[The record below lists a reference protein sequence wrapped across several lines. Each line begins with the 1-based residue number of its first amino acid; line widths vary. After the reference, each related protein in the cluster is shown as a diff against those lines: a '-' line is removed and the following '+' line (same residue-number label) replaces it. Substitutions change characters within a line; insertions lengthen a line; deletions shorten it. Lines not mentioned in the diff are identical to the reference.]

1 MVSLLL
7 ISLLQV
13 SPWILAEDLSLPW
26 KNGIS
31 EEHRVAMIDDG
42 ILVIKGTNPNA
53 GSELIVIRMDDKA
66 SHDYYS
72 RVNLERRIKS
82 GAFELRI
89 SMDGLKKE
97 NKKALDVRALD
108 DVFIFNANKYS
119 DNTSQKIREKI
130 IIHSIS
136 IAKSNPLPSH
146 IMAYDFGAKHSE
158 VLEGTQPVTLG
169 SKNPHITLSG
179 RLREVDRPGPEPWGR
194 DGIAGINELRMPLSK
209 GLWRIVL
216 FREDLGEWENLPR
229 QLNLSLTINGLTQ
242 PLKKPTSEQKKSA
255 NKASQWYQ
263 GEYLKFYHQYA
274 KTDPWND
281 IVRHRGLV
289 QSYDFE
295 QLEEEL
301 IIQLL
306 GDSPQQRFISGMIL
320 QKLDERIYHADKN
333 GLQLV
338 NNRREKYF
346 RQHWMIE
353 DQPLRVA
360 ASSGNS
366 SELSPSI
373 RLAQGEGRLVE
384 FDIELASD
392 AIPQWESSFIQA
404 GGHIEVR
411 HAVPRWRRQGSAQHL
426 RKRYSQ
432 LIPLQPQRLN
442 KGVHRISLWV
452 KSDER
457 QVGDYQFSLSLNS
470 NSGQEIKALTL
481 SIQVLDQVL
490 PINQQKVGI
499 YLDHSP
505 HLQYFKEWKPL
516 QLAQIYC
523 DLKYLD
529 SLDLRALSPPMSLP
543 LREDLGPWLKE
554 LALYTDF
561 YKQSDILAS
570 DILASD
576 ILVSDILAYTPY
588 KRLKDIL
595 DKNALQQKMA
605 KLAKL
610 TQGSL
615 NVYWSIA
622 DEALAD
628 QIPLIQQDAQDL
640 HSANQIAKVA
650 GHLNNP
656 NQKPLIKELD
666 LILINHGFGVDK
678 TEIEEIHRM
687 KTPNSSAGKRV
698 WLYNM
703 PDFRLAA
710 GAFLWHSNADAYVQW
725 HGRMPTANPYDPTD
739 GREADYQFFYPQPKA
754 CKTFPDVD
762 KALFELAMGQYELRW
777 YKWLEQQAEQMN
789 DPKAK
794 ALKDKIER
802 AQGDDWEQ
810 AQKIS
815 HVQLDQWREQIITL
829 AQTLIQPDEY
839 KTLKLSGEL
848 NEQPIQQRYRDQK

>member
-31 EEHRVAMIDDG
+31 EKHRVAMIDDG

-53 GSELIVIRMDDKA
+53 GSELIVIRMDDEA

-119 DNTSQKIREKI
+119 DNTSQKTREKI

-295 QLEEEL
+295 QVEEEL

-346 RQHWMIE
+346 HQHWMIE
-353 DQPLRVA
+353 DQPLTVA

-366 SELSPSI
+366 SELSQSI

-404 GGHIEVR
+404 DGHIEVR
-411 HAVPRWRRQGSAQHL
+411 QAVPRWRRQGSAQHL
-426 RKRYSQ
+426 KKRYSQ
-432 LIPLQPQRLN
+432 LIPLQPQQLN

-457 QVGDYQFSLSLNS
+457 QLGHYQFSLSFKNT
-470 NSGQEIKALTL
+470 SGHETKALTL
-481 SIQVLDQVL
+481 AIEVLDQVL
-490 PINQQKVGI
+490 PINKQKVGI

-523 DLKYLD
+523 DLKYLE

-543 LREDLGPWLKE
+543 LKEDLGLWLKE
-554 LALYTDF
+554 LALYKDF

-576 ILVSDILAYTPY
+576 ILAYTPY
-588 KRLKDIL
+588 KRLKEIL

-656 NQKPLIKELD
+656 NQKTLIKELD
-666 LILINHGFGVDK
+666 LILINHGFGINKAEV
-678 TEIEEIHRM
+678 EEIHRM
-687 KTPNSSAGKRV
+687 KTPNSSTSKQV

-739 GREADYQFFYPQPKA
+739 GREADYQFFYPQPTA
-754 CKTFPDVD
+754 CMASPDVD

-777 YKWLEQQAEQMN
+777 YGWLEQQAEQMKH
-789 DPKAK
+789 PKAK
-794 ALKDKIER
+794 ALKAKIER
-802 AQGDDWEQ
+802 ALGDDWQQ

-815 HVQLDQWREQIITL
+815 HFQLDQWREQILTL
-829 AQTLIQPDEY
+829 AQTLKEPDLY
-839 KTLKLSGEL
+839 TTSLLSGES